1 MCACEYDML
10 CERNNIDM
18 KKIAK
23 LAPYILLGGAFL
35 LLIALNIF
43 WHDHWLDSDMAAEM
57 MFSKL
62 LTEDG
67 HIFATPNWYYSTEF
81 RFLYTH
87 LVMAPLFYITNNWH
101 VIRAITNV
109 VFYVLM
115 IWSYFFCVKPMKLP
129 KSVVACT
136 SVMLLLPFSETM
148 MTHMQMGNTYLSH
161 VIIVLVFFGMFLR
174 LVDRQELK
182 KHQLWIVTILYFILA
197 IICGV
202 SGVRY
207 LLALQCPLVLAAIC
221 FLLQSA
227 KFQQFRASM
236 NKENWKIMLQ
246 SKSILYLWYSLLGM
260 VGSVI
265 GYGINAL
272 WVSKQ
277 YVFQTYDSTN
287 FIAVYQGVFLQRV
300 QDTLGSLLMLFGYI
314 PDKGVIS
321 LRGIITILAFVMIGI
336 IVYCT
341 VKTFKHCT
349 GKKYFTVL
357 FFVVAFVLNT
367 FVFVFTN
374 STIVPRYYITVW
386 VFALPVLALYFAKEE
401 IAFDRIAL
409 GVLLAACLFLS
420 TSKTV
425 LSFIS
430 ADKNEDKRPVAEF
443 LVENDY
449 EFGYATYWNGNIFT
463 ELTDGQVEIANV
475 LEREELQYFTW
486 STPMK
491 YYEDGYYNGKTF
503 LLLTK
508 EQIAAGVAGAREN
521 RGEVVYE
528 DENYVVYAYE
538 NVQELIQGVEGAR

>member
-1 MCACEYDML
+1 
-10 CERNNIDM
+10 M

-23 LAPYILLGGAFL
+23 AAPYILLGGAFL
-35 LLIALNIF
+35 LLLALNIC

-101 VIRAITNV
+101 VIRALTNIG
-109 VFYVLM
+109 FYVLM
-115 IWSYFFCVKPMKLP
+115 IFAYFYCVKPMKLP
-129 KSVVACT
+129 KGIVAAT

-161 VIIVLVFFGMFLR
+161 VIIVLLFFGMFLR

-182 KHQLWIVTILYFILA
+182 KHQLWIITFAYVVLA

-207 LLALQCPLVLAAIC
+207 LLALQCPLVIAAVC

-227 KFQQFRASM
+227 KLQQFRKDM
-236 NKENWKIMLQ
+236 TKENFQVLLQ

-260 VGSVI
+260 VGSVV
-265 GYGINAL
+265 GYGLNVV
-272 WVSKQ
+272 WVSRQ

-287 FIAVYQGVFLQRV
+287 FIAVYQGIFLERV
-300 QDTLGSLLMLFGYI
+300 QDALGSILMLFGYI

-321 LRGIITILAFVMIGI
+321 LRGLISIIAFVMIGI

-357 FFVVAFVLNT
+357 FFVVAFALNT

-374 STIVPRYYITVW
+374 STLVPRYYITVW
-386 VFALPVLALYFAKEE
+386 VFALPVIALYFAKED
-401 IAFDRIAL
+401 IVFDRIAL
-409 GVLLAACLFLS
+409 GILLTGCLFLS
-420 TSKTV
+420 TAKTV
-425 LSFIS
+425 VSFIG
-430 ADKNEDKRPVAEF
+430 ADKNEDKRSVAEF

-449 EFGYATYWNGNIFT
+449 EFGYATYWNANIIT
-463 ELTDGQVEIANV
+463 EMTDGQVEIANI
-475 LEREELQYFTW
+475 LECEELQYFTW

-491 YYEDGYYNGKTF
+491 YYENGYHDGKTF

-508 EQIAAGVAGAREN
+508 EQVANGVGEARQN
-521 RGEVVYE
+521 QGEVVYE
-528 DENYVVYAYE
+528 DENYIVYAYE
-538 NVQELIQGVEGAR
+538 NVEELMQGVEGARQEINMRIE

>member
-1 MCACEYDML
+1 
-10 CERNNIDM
+10 M

-23 LAPYILLGGAFL
+23 TAPYILLGGAFL
-35 LLIALNIF
+35 LLVVLNVC
-43 WHDHWLDSDMAAEM
+43 WHDHWIDSDMAAEM

-62 LTEDG
+62 LTEGG
-67 HIFATPNWYYSTEF
+67 HIFATPDWYYSTEF

-87 LVMAPLFYITNNWH
+87 LIMAPLFYITNNWH
-101 VIRAITNV
+101 VIRAITNI
-109 VFYVLM
+109 VFYVVM
-115 IWSYFFCVKPMKLP
+115 IWSYFYCVKPLKLP
-129 KSVVACT
+129 KWAVVCT
-136 SVMLLLPFSETM
+136 SVILLLPFSETV

-174 LVDRQELK
+174 LVDRQDLK
-182 KHQLWIVTILYFILA
+182 KYQLWILTVLYVLLA

-207 LLALQCPLVLAAIC
+207 LLALQCPLVVAALI

-227 KFQQFRASM
+227 KFQQFRHAM
-236 NKENWKIMLQ
+236 NKENLQIMLQ

-260 VGSVI
+260 VGSVV
-265 GYGINAL
+265 GYAINVA
-272 WVSKQ
+272 WVSRQ

-287 FIAVYQGVFLQRV
+287 FIAVYQGIFLERV
-300 QDTLGSLLMLFGYI
+300 QNTLGSLLMLFGYI

-321 LRGIITILAFVMIGI
+321 LRGIVTIIAFVMIGI
-336 IVYCT
+336 VGYCT

-357 FFVVAFVLNT
+357 FFVVAFAVNT

-386 VFALPVLALYFAKEE
+386 VFVLPVLAIYFAKEE
-401 IAFDRIAL
+401 IAFDRMAL
-409 GVLLAACLFLS
+409 GLLLAACLFLS
-420 TSKTV
+420 TAKTV
-425 LSFIS
+425 VSFIG

-443 LVENDY
+443 LVENGY
-449 EFGYATYWNGNIFT
+449 EFGYATYWNANIIT

-475 LEREELQYFTW
+475 LEQEELQYFTW

-491 YYEDGYYNGKTF
+491 YYEEGYHEGKTF
-503 LLLTK
+503 LLLTQ
-508 EQIAAGVAGAREN
+508 EQVAEGVGAAREKT
-521 RGEVVYE
+521 GEVVYE
-528 DENYVVYAYE
+528 DANYVVYGFE
-538 NVQELIQGVEGAR
+538 NVDALMQGVESAR